1 MIKINFN
8 RNWLFHDGEI
18 ETQRPETKGPVY
30 TQAKTVRFR
39 TGPAS
44 VAFNDSP
51 DDYGNHSDEL
61 NHIRF
66 EKISLPHDYI
76 VTQEMSNKYN
86 NATGFFDYHPA
97 WYRKHFTVESGYARY
112 VLYFEGATAN
122 TEIYLNGVLL
132 YLNRGGYA
140 PFEVDL
146 SDFLNFEGDN
156 VLAVHTVP
164 QTNSDGWWY
173 EGAGIFRNVWL
184 EMTDEIAVDRYG
196 VYVSPAH
203 LGGDEKLWNVP
214 VEVTVRNN
222 GFETKTASVKVE
234 LVNSMGN
241 SVAEMTGECE
251 ISPRDKA
258 VLNLSAQVKNPEL
271 WNPNHPNL
279 YTARTTVSFDG
290 KKDET
295 ETVFGFRTLNYT
307 ADKGLFI
314 NGFPVY
320 LNGVCG
326 HGDFGLTGKAV
337 PDNIIRYKVR
347 LLKEM
352 GANAYRCSHYP
363 QSEEMMDEFDR
374 RGIMV
379 MDETRW
385 FNSSPDEMEQLRTM
399 VLRDRNHP
407 GVIMWC
413 VGNEEKLF
421 ADTQGKRIFKAMKAE
436 ILKLDSTRPVMAA
449 NSVTPDKSTVYD
461 DSDIIGINY
470 NLHIYDTVREQYPDK
485 AFVSTEC
492 CATGTT
498 RGWYYPESAENGYLP
513 AYDRDT
519 NSWFRGRE
527 YTWKALTSRP
537 YVIGGFQWIAFE
549 HRGETVWP
557 RICSQSGAI
566 DLFLQKKDAFYQ
578 NQSFWSRDPMVHIL
592 PHWNLSGREGEKIPV
607 WAYSNCT
614 DVELFVDGV
623 SYGKVALNSCDHA
636 EWEVEYRP
644 AKLEVIGYICS
655 ERVAY
660 DVVETTGKPVAL
672 RLRADN
678 MPDVHAGRGDI
689 ALFTCYCVDGEGRE
703 VPDAAPYVRF
713 NCNGLGQII
722 GTGSDVSD
730 RNPVNIPARQMRA
743 GAITVAVRVGD
754 NAGKLVLYANSDG
767 LDGTRI
773 EIDITE

>member
-1 MIKINFN
+1 MKRLNFN
-8 RNWLFHDGEI
+8 RDWLFYGGEL
-18 ETQRPETKGPVY
+18 ETKRPDTKGPVY

-44 VAFNDSP
+44 VAFNDSTE
-51 DDYGNHSDEL
+51 DYGNHVKEL
-61 NHIRF
+61 NPYKF
-66 EKISLPHDYI
+66 KKVCLPHDYI
-76 VTQEMSNKYN
+76 VTQEPQEKYN

-97 WYRKHFTVESGYARY
+97 WYRKHFQAEEGFCRY

-122 TEIYLNGVLL
+122 TEVYLNGVLL
-132 YLNRGGYA
+132 HVNRGGYA

-146 SDFLNFEGDN
+146 SDFLNFEGEN

-184 EMTDEIAVDRYG
+184 EMTDEIAIDRYG
-196 VYVSPAH
+196 VYVEPAH

-222 GFETKTASVKVE
+222 GFEAKTASVKVE
-234 LVNSMGN
+234 LLNSMGVT
-241 SVAEMTGECE
+241 VAEMEGECE
-251 ISPRDKA
+251 VAPRDKT

-279 YTARTTVSFDG
+279 YTAKTTVSFDD
-290 KKDET
+290 KTDT
-295 ETVFGFRTLNYT
+295 AETVFGFRTLNYT

-374 RGIMV
+374 RGIIV

-385 FNSSPDEMEQLRTM
+385 FSSAEDEMEQLRT
-399 VLRDRNHP
+399 LIKRDRNHP
-407 GVIMWC
+407 CVIMWS
-413 VGNEEKLF
+413 VGNEETLF
-421 ADTQGKRIFKAMKAE
+421 VKPEGTRIFRSMKAE
-436 ILKLDSTRPVMAA
+436 VKKLDRTRPVMAA
-449 NSVTPDKSTVYD
+449 NSVKPETSTVFED
-461 DSDIIGINY
+461 CDIIGMNY
-470 NLHIYDTVREQYPDK
+470 NLHIYDTVREQYPDR

-498 RGWYYPESAENGYLP
+498 RGWYYPNSPENAYLN
-513 AYDRDT
+513 AYDHDT
-519 NSWFRGRE
+519 NNWFRGRE
-527 YTWKALTSRP
+527 FTWKQLLEKP

-549 HRGETVWP
+549 HRGEAEWP
-557 RICSQSGAI
+557 RVCSQSGAI

-636 EWEVEYRP
+636 EWEVEYHP
-644 AKLEVIGYICS
+644 GKLEVVGYICS
-655 ERVAY
+655 EKVAY
-660 DVVETTGKPVAL
+660 DAVETTGKPVAL
-672 RLRADN
+672 KLRADN
-678 MPDVHAGRGDI
+678 MPDVHAGQGDI
-689 ALFTCYCVDGEGRE
+689 ALFTCYCVDSEGRE
-703 VPDAAPYVRF
+703 VPDAAPFVRF
-713 NCNGLGQII
+713 NCNGIGQII
-722 GTGSDVSD
+722 GTGSDISD
-730 RNPVNIPARQMRA
+730 HNPVNIPARQMRA
-743 GAITVAVRVGD
+743 GAVSVAVRVGD
-754 NAGKLVLYANSDG
+754 SEGKLVIYANADG
-767 LDGTRI
+767 LDGARI
-773 EIDITE
+773 EIDITK